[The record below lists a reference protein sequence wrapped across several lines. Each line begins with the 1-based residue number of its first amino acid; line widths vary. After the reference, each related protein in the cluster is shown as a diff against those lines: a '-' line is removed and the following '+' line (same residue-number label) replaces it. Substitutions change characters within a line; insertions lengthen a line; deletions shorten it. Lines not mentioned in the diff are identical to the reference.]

1 MKMIFSR
8 LPKKDLLC
16 LLVIVL
22 ATLPF
27 LGPTLFQRKI
37 FIAGDVGGSDFTDF
51 VYASRSFLTQK
62 LTVRQLPSWSG
73 NIGFGYP
80 LLAEGQIQTFYPT
93 TLLYLVLPPGT
104 AFNLS
109 LLLTLALLGIGTY
122 AYGRFSRLQPLP
134 ALFAA
139 LAFTF
144 STSITMRWKH
154 LAILSVISWLPLE
167 LLLVEAW
174 IRQQRLGL
182 TKKSFLRGTS
192 LLGLLIGLQLL
203 AGHPQTT
210 LYSLTI
216 LAIYT
221 LVSTTLNRVKSEEK
235 STAIIDNLL
244 IKYWFQ
250 GVLLLVTSTFLGFLL
265 ASPQTLA
272 TIELS
277 RLSNIEKLNY
287 QQSMPFPFK
296 LKHLITF
303 LVPFSFGDPSLLA
316 PYLKFNPR
324 ELVWEICIYP
334 GILAAFAF
342 IIGGLSFKFKSRRD
356 YLWLLMGVVAAVFGI
371 SNLLIF
377 LPLYNHF
384 RNSGRFMIFCQLFL
398 ALLSAAF
405 LQNIAEEIKEKFP
418 TLETPFKQ
426 IKIEIANVI
435 SVMLVLMVVGNFLD
449 LWLNL
454 GRYNQSLPEDS
465 WVNHND
471 TAAFL
476 KKGVLAE
483 NRYTSLD
490 SSYVYN
496 QIFGQQRGWKANPQ
510 AYLDYIK
517 FMPLNSGLIYN
528 LHGTEIY
535 TGAFLRKPLIFSQY
549 LHSAFVTVDN
559 PKELKVAP
567 AAKPLLSLSGVKY
580 FLSSKQ
586 ITDPDFKL
594 LKEIPFPDIK
604 DQTSYEIVNL
614 RIYEYQKSLPRYF
627 LAKKIEP
634 TASSSETQR
643 SVAFNNYLP
652 QETLYSEEIKT
663 AKTYTSEGEL
673 RLVSQNDGFYQ
684 WDFKSNQPQILFTSE
699 SYYPGWQAKIDDQNT
714 PVIPTNLAFMSVEIP
729 AGNHK
734 VTLEYQPTY
743 LPLGYYLSLAA
754 AAFISASF
762 LLTKSK

>member
-1 MKMIFSR
+1 MINHF
-8 LPKKDLLC
+8 PKREWLC
-16 LLVIVL
+16 ILVIFL

-27 LGPTLFQRKI
+27 LGPALFQREI

-51 VYASRSFLTQK
+51 VYTSRVFLSQK
-62 LTVRQLPSWSG
+62 LNSLLLPSWASD
-73 NIGFGYP
+73 IGFGYP

-93 TLLYLVLPPGT
+93 SLLYLILPPGT
-104 AFNLS
+104 ALNLS
-109 LLLTLALLGIGTY
+109 LLLTLLLLGSGVY
-122 AYGRFSRLQPLP
+122 AYGRFSHLKPLP

-154 LAILSVISWLPLE
+154 PAILSVISWFPLE

-182 TKKSFLRGTS
+182 TKRSFLRSTS

-221 LVSTTLNRVKSEEK
+221 LASATLNRLKSEER

-244 IKYWFQ
+244 VKYWLQ
-250 GVLLLVTSTFLGFLL
+250 GVLLLITSTFLGFLL

-324 ELVWEICIYP
+324 ELVWELCIYP
-334 GILAAFAF
+334 GIFAAFAF

-377 LPLYNHF
+377 LPLYDHF
-384 RNSGRFMIFCQLFL
+384 RNSGRFMIFFQLFL

-405 LQNIAEEIKEKFP
+405 LQNIAEEIKEKYP
-418 TLETPFKQ
+418 TIETPLKQ
-426 IKIEIANVI
+426 IKVRIANII
-435 SVMLVLMVVGNFLD
+435 SIMFVLMVVGNFLD

-454 GRYNQSLPEDS
+454 RRYNQSLPEDS
-465 WVNHND
+465 WVESNS
-471 TAAFL
+471 TADFL
-476 KKGVLAE
+476 KRSVSAE
-483 NRYTSLD
+483 NRYASLE
-490 SSYVYN
+490 STYVYN
-496 QIFGQQRGWKANPQ
+496 QIFGRQRGWRANPQ
-510 AYLDYIK
+510 AYLDYGK

-528 LHGTEIY
+528 LPGTEIY
-535 TGAFLRKPLIFSQY
+535 AGAFLRKPLIFNQY
-549 LHSAFVTVDN
+549 LHSAFISTDN
-559 PKELKVAP
+559 PNELQVAP
-567 AAKPLLSLSGVKY
+567 VAKPLLSLSGVKY
-580 FLSSKQ
+580 FLSSKK

-604 DQTSYEIVNL
+604 DQTSYEIINL
-614 RIYEYQKSLPRYF
+614 RIYEYQKSLPKYF
-627 LAKKIEP
+627 LAKRIEP
-634 TASSSETQR
+634 TASLSETQR
-643 SVAFNNYLP
+643 SVAFGSYQP
-652 QETLYSEEIKT
+652 QETLYSEEVKT
-663 AKTYTSEGEL
+663 TKNYTGEGEL
-673 RLVSQNDGFYQ
+673 RLVNQNDGFYQ
-684 WDFKSNQPQILFTSE
+684 WEFKSNQSQILFTSE

-714 PVIPTNLAFMSVEIP
+714 SVIPTNFAFMSIEIP

-743 LPLGYYLSLAA
+743 LPLAYYLSFAA
-754 AAFISASF
+754 AAFIGASF
-762 LLTKSK
+762 LLTKIK